1 MYKILPVSNNILYLY
16 VHVHACKKYNSSQ
29 LTESSF
35 AWHVMNAQKTM
46 EQKSSDD

>member
-1 MYKILPVSNNILYLY
+1 MHAKSAILL
-16 VHVHACKKYNSSQ
+16 Q